1 MWYLLFI
8 LRKKLW
14 VVYAFS
20 LPVEIFPVGSLAFFP
35 LSLPSFLSPLLSVG
49 RDLGM
54 KKGQRMK
61 ETEKSGSSEF
71 FRIQWNRQKLKQLI
85 LIQPGERYKGRNL
98 DLGEHREKG

>member
-1 MWYLLFI
+1 M
-8 LRKKLW
+8 
-14 VVYAFS
+14 
-20 LPVEIFPVGSLAFFP
+20 
-35 LSLPSFLSPLLSVG
+35 
-49 RDLGM
+49 GM

>member
-1 MWYLLFI
+1 
-8 LRKKLW
+8 
-14 VVYAFS
+14 
-20 LPVEIFPVGSLAFFP
+20 
-35 LSLPSFLSPLLSVG
+35 
-49 RDLGM
+49 M

-85 LIQPGERYKGRNL
+85 LIQPGESYKGRNL